1 MTAFFLGIIVAI
13 VGLTV
18 LFVIVGRHQP
28 HVPQPPADPALLVS
42 QPVAANK
49 AMLLT
54 AAGRIGSARAI
65 IRQGFAYLERQHVGG
80 EHLDPEDVT
89 GEVVGHLL
97 AHHAALVLA
106 GPSPLAL
113 ACFALARGMDTCFT
127 EEHERNQRDA
137 CAFALHDVLKPP
149 TKSVWPPLDRLLFE
163 SAFDAVM
170 VWDRRPDQVVDRLV
184 P

>member
-1 MTAFFLGIIVAI
+1 MTAFFLGVIAAI
-13 VGLTV
+13 AALT
-18 LFVIVGRHQP
+18 LLIVIVGRHRP

-54 AAGRIGSARAI
+54 AAGRLGPARAI

-113 ACFALARGMDTCFT
+113 ACFALARGVDACFT
-127 EEHERNQRDA
+127 AEHERNQRDA

-149 TKSVWPPLDRLLFE
+149 TKSVWPPLDRLLYQ
-163 SAFDAVM
+163 SAFDAAAA
-170 VWDRRPDQVVDRLV
+170 WDRRPDQVVDRLL

>member
-1 MTAFFLGIIVAI
+1 MTAFFLGVIAAI
-13 VGLTV
+13 AALTL
-18 LFVIVGRHQP
+18 LFVIVDRHRP
-28 HVPQPPADPALLVS
+28 HMPQPPADPALLVS
-42 QPVAANK
+42 QPIATNK

-54 AAGRIGSARAI
+54 AAGRIGPARAI
-65 IRQGFAYLERQHVGG
+65 MRKGFTYLERQHVGG
-80 EHLDPEDVT
+80 EHLDPEEVT

-113 ACFALARGMDTCFT
+113 ACFALARGIDACFT
-127 EEHERNQRDA
+127 AEHERNRRDA

-149 TKSVWPPLDRLLFE
+149 TKSVWPPLDRLLYQ
-163 SAFDAVM
+163 SAFDAALA
-170 VWDRRPDQVVDRLV
+170 WDRRPDQVAGRLF